1 MRMRTALTLA
11 ILVPALAMPA
21 FAGKKNKKK
30 KKKKGNDEP
39 TTGWVVIDEEKGAAC
54 YNPPDFSSMPD
65 GPARLERSKAIGE
78 IFGQWRG
85 QRDDGVKFEEKTVMN
100 VETVLLGDPEDT
112 DVMAPENF
120 EWCKKVMKGKAT
132 MADWEGWAR
141 GQKARLTKGECK
153 GSLLPQTMYDYLDV
167 GGGWQIPAPFC
178 KGDEVVIEVSA
189 KDYYRVEE
197 DGPWINA
204 EGDTSQPA
212 KGDLPCTSDGC
223 FLGTVI
229 LKFTADSG
237 MELIEPVGTGKVFR
251 VPDHGVIKVMVNDRD
266 MNGNEWKIEG
276 GMQHHASVG
285 YSPK

>member
-1 MRMRTALTLA
+1 MRLRKPLTLA
-11 ILVPALAMPA
+11 ILLPALA
-21 FAGKKNKKK
+21 FSVAGKKDKKK
-30 KKKKGNDEP
+30 KNKGDAAP
-39 TTGWVVIDEEKGAAC
+39 TTGWVVVDEEKGAAC
-54 YNPPDFSSMPD
+54 YNPPDFASLPD
-65 GPARLERSKAIGE
+65 GPARLARSTAIGE
-78 IFGQWRG
+78 IMGQWRG
-85 QRDDGVKFEEKTVMN
+85 QRDDGVQFEEKTVMN

-112 DVMAPENF
+112 DVLAPENY
-120 EWCKKVMKGKAT
+120 EWCTKVMKGKAT
-132 MADWEGWAR
+132 MADWQGWAR

-153 GSLLPQTMYDYLDV
+153 GSLLPQTMYHYLDV

-178 KGDEVVIEVSA
+178 KDDEVVIEVSA

-197 DGPWINA
+197 SGPWINA
-204 EGDTSQPA
+204 EGDTAQPA

-229 LKFTADSG
+229 LKFTTDSG

-251 VPDHGVIKVMVNDRD
+251 APDHGILKVMINDVD